1 MGDEARNST
10 SWVHEAMR
18 KLTSD
23 SRSDKKRRELNRRR
37 FLDDDANEAD
47 DAAKPTLDDVLLKLK
62 SSKYGDRKSLEWL
75 KSSLASET
83 VTAEQVFRSS
93 DGTNN
98 IHGLVNVLTG
108 KHRQEPALQ
117 LLAGAESSTF
127 FTFN

>member
-1 MGDEARNST
+1 MTDEAGNST

-37 FLDDDANEAD
+37 FLNNDDAD
-47 DAAKPTLDDVLLKLK
+47 DAGDASALTLDDVLLKLK
-62 SSKYGDRKSLEWL
+62 STKYGDRKSLEWL
-75 KSSLASET
+75 KTSLASET

-93 DGTNN
+93 DGTNH

-117 LLAGAESSTF
+117 LLAGVESSSDSL
-127 FTFN
+127 

>member
-1 MGDEARNST
+1 MIKSKMSEEAGNST

-37 FLDDDANEAD
+37 FFDGKSDENDADGSNM
-47 DAAKPTLDDVLLKLK
+47 TLDDVLIKLK
-62 SSKYGDRKSLEWL
+62 TSKYGDRKSLEWL
-75 KSSLASET
+75 KSSLADTS
-83 VTAEQVFRSS
+83 VTAEQVFRSA
-93 DGTNN
+93 DGTNH

-117 LLAGAESSTF
+117 LLAG
-127 FTFN
+127 

>member
-1 MGDEARNST
+1 MIKSKMSEEAGNST

-37 FLDDDANEAD
+37 FFDGKSDENDVDGSNM
-47 DAAKPTLDDVLLKLK
+47 TLDDVLIKLK
-62 SSKYGDRKSLEWL
+62 TSKYGDRKSLEWL
-75 KSSLASET
+75 KSSLADTS
-83 VTAEQVFRSS
+83 VTAEQVFRSA
-93 DGTNN
+93 DGTNH

-117 LLAGAESSTF
+117 LLAG
-127 FTFN
+127 